1 MAALGSQSIASSY
14 EQLLHVDADGGGNTT
29 NHVSVKDGDN
39 GTTFGFTIASD
50 ALMMSSTNR
59 LEFGDT
65 GTYIHQSADGVLDL
79 VSDTEIELNGTIDI
93 NGAVTMDGGNVTI
106 NDDSG
111 DYDFRVESNGS
122 ANMLFVD
129 GGNEEVLIQRA
140 ASGGTATAGSV
151 LIVEDDDNAEI
162 SLLGGSSSVLA
173 INFGHSGDVDDGMI
187 QYNTTSGS
195 ENMAF
200 TVNAAARMTVGLG
213 GDVDVET
220 GDIFFSTAGK
230 GICLGVTSNT
240 DSNTLDDYEEGVY
253 TPTLTCTTAG
263 GYTTGSYTQLS
274 YTKVGRSVNVGG
286 YLQIDSESGTPDG
299 TMRLSLPF
307 TASNLG
313 TGADNVA
320 GVFRLRDT
328 GGSDSLL
335 NTFLVIRPN
344 EAASELLAID
354 ADGTKFGIDEGD
366 VDTAWSC
373 WFGFTYNTAT

>member
-1 MAALGSQSIASSY
+1 
-14 EQLLHVDADGGGNTT
+14 
-29 NHVSVKDGDN
+29 
-39 GTTFGFTIASD
+39 
-50 ALMMSSTNR
+50 
-59 LEFGDT
+59 
-65 GTYIHQSADGVLDL
+65 
-79 VSDTEIELNGTIDI
+79 
-93 NGAVTMDGGNVTI
+93 MDGGNVTI

-240 DSNTLDDYEEGVY
+240 DSNTLDDYEEGTWQPAFVSASGTITAHASASLGTY
-253 TPTLTCTTAG
+253 TKIGNLVHLQSHIQVSAISSPSGALTISGMPFTVNANTAG
-263 GYTTGSYTQLS
+263 EDSGAATGTIEATGMASSLHILQISATGNGTSIRVTEFDGTNKVDDVANHWDTGSEIRIAMTY
-274 YTKVGRSVNVGG
+274 KV
-286 YLQIDSESGTPDG
+286 
-299 TMRLSLPF
+299 
-307 TASNLG
+307 
-313 TGADNVA
+313 
-320 GVFRLRDT
+320 
-328 GGSDSLL
+328 
-335 NTFLVIRPN
+335 
-344 EAASELLAID
+344 
-354 ADGTKFGIDEGD
+354 
-366 VDTAWSC
+366 
-373 WFGFTYNTAT
+373 